1 MLFLLLHDD
10 IMNNN
15 ELIMLYDCLCCL
27 LNFMSI
33 PFCGEYELG
42 LADLALVQQE
52 HEELVN
58 DYIRRFWDTR
68 KTMLSDPCR
77 RQRASRAGF

>member
-1 MLFLLLHDD
+1 
-10 IMNNN
+10 
-15 ELIMLYDCLCCL
+15 
-27 LNFMSI
+27 MSI

-68 KTMLSDPCR
+68 KRCF
-77 RQRASRAGF
+77 QIHVAGKKLTGLAFNGL